1 MSAKAQTFYALN
13 RKLHTATL
21 IRCWQHWEEVQMAF
35 RFGIQ
40 MPDGN
45 MADAIGRCASEKQ
58 FQARA
63 TFGEWS
69 VV

>member
-1 MSAKAQTFYALN
+1 MSAKTFYALN
-13 RKLHTATL
+13 RKNHTATL
-21 IRCWQHWEEVQMAF
+21 LPCWQHWEEVQMAF

-40 MPDGN
+40 MPDGT

-58 FQARA
+58 FKARA
-63 TFGEWS
+63 EFGEWS